1 MIRCIE
7 DLEKL
12 FSIAN
17 SRRHTCTFLKSVVS
31 RSGKETFKLVM
42 SRSHSESV
50 CPKVAKQFI
59 RDFEEKIVKLPYNST
74 STDLYVRLT
83 Q

>member
-17 SRRHTCTFLKSVVS
+17 NKRHTCTFLKSVVS
-31 RSGKETFKLVM
+31 RNGKETFKLVM
-42 SRSHSESV
+42 SRSHSVSV
-50 CPKVAKQFI
+50 CPKVAKQFV
-59 RDFEEKIVKLPYNST
+59 RDFEENIVKLPYNST

>member
-1 MIRCIE
+1 MITCIK

-17 SRRHTCTFLKSVVS
+17 SKRLTCTFLKSVMN

-42 SRSHSESV
+42 SRSHSVSV

-59 RDFEEKIVKLPYNST
+59 RDFNEKIVKLPFNTT
-74 STDLYVRLT
+74 STDLFVRLT
-83 Q
+83 K

>member
-1 MIRCIE
+1 MIRYIE

-12 FSIAN
+12 FSVAN
-17 SRRHTCTFLKSVVS
+17 SRRHTCTFLKRVIS

-42 SRSHSESV
+42 GRCYSVSV
-50 CPKVAKQFI
+50 CPKVAEQFI
-59 RDFEEKIVKLPYNST
+59 RDFEEKIVKLPYNKT

-83 Q
+83 K